1 MSESVTDEFNY
12 FMLSDRLYNYIF
24 IARETGNVLLQ
35 VWERLA
41 WDQVALR
48 DKSVVLFH
56 YNMYSVLGFINNY
69 LLRLWIW
76 SFWLATEVTL
86 IICLFFE
93 SAHIFN
99 LRISFY
105 YFIDHGECN
114 WKILVFIYSP
124 EISNLICF
132 YLSSLISDQHIRF
145 NNLILKSFIVSVY
158 FKACEHDWENNAR

>member
-1 MSESVTDEFNY
+1 M
-12 FMLSDRLYNYIF
+12 
-24 IARETGNVLLQ
+24 
-35 VWERLA
+35 
-41 WDQVALR
+41 
-48 DKSVVLFH
+48 LFH

-99 LRISFY
+99 LRISFC
-105 YFIDHGECN
+105 YFLDHGECN
-114 WKILVFIYSP
+114 WKILVFTDSS

-132 YLSSLISDQHIRF
+132 YLSSLISTSGLIIWYSNHSQYLFISKLVNMIEKIMLARF
-145 NNLILKSFIVSVY
+145 SNSIGHLRDKSFFSLSIFSQHNDFSQGLSFFCSEVNTSLL
-158 FKACEHDWENNAR
+158 CT